1 MGAINTF
8 LYSILN
14 GINSIIGNYGWSIVI
29 FTMIIKLLLLPL
41 DLKSRKSMRRMS
53 DLQPQVAKLQKKY
66 ANDKEKLN
74 QKTAELY
81 RKERISPLS
90 GCLPMLLSFPVLIA
104 MFAAMRMAANIEL
117 AKQTIDFILG
127 GAQNQAWAN
136 QGWLWVKN
144 LWMPDS
150 PFAPFVAQGDQLKL
164 IPVDIW
170 KQVLTPDI
178 VSQLAGVG
186 ITIDTITTDTYQVL
200 LTQLQ
205 NSAAYTSLLTQWSS
219 MPEINLLV
227 FKLPIYSAHNG
238 LFITPI
244 LAAVTQYLMTITQP
258 QTPNPNSGKGTG
270 QFMKYF
276 FPLFSLYICS
286 TFNAGFSIYWVAS
299 NLIAWGEGIVIN
311 KMYAKK
317 AQTKTAIVSEDS
329 LK

>member
-8 LYSILN
+8 LYNILN
-14 GINSIIGNYGWSIVI
+14 GINSIIGNYGWSIVV
-29 FTMIIKLLLLPL
+29 FTMIIKLILLPL

-104 MFAAMRMAANIEL
+104 MFGAMRMVANTEL
-117 AKQTIDFILG
+117 AKQTIDLALTG
-127 GAQNQAWAN
+127 QQMN

-150 PFAPFVAQGDQLKL
+150 PFSSFVATEAELKL

-170 KQVLTPDI
+170 VSVIKSFPADTVLA
-178 VSQLAGVG
+178 LNNLG
-186 ITIDTITTDTYQVL
+186 IAIDTINADTYKL
-200 LTQLQ
+200 LLAQLQ
-205 NSAAYTSLLTQWSS
+205 NSEAYMQQLQHWATL
-219 MPEINLLV
+219 PEINLLL
-227 FKLPIYSAHNG
+227 FKLNIFAANNG
-238 LFITPI
+238 FFITPV

-276 FPLFSLYICS
+276 FPIFSLYICS

-311 KMYAKK
+311 KMYEKQ
-317 AQTKTAIVSEDS
+317 AQHKTVIIQEDS